1 MTKTFTQHDL
11 MKRLYHE
18 TSAEETREIDK
29 ALLCDSQLQ
38 QQYREM
44 AATKKELDAA
54 KLEPSDATIK
64 KILHYAQGL
73 KEHS

>member
-1 MTKTFTQHDL
+1 
-11 MKRLYHE
+11 
-18 TSAEETREIDK
+18 
-29 ALLCDSQLQ
+29 
-38 QQYREM
+38 M